1 MASIFNIDEWFKDLF
16 QDLAK
21 SSVELFVEAVQQMP
35 EKAEKYL
42 TETPETFSGGTIFE
56 MIRTVSINAIVPIA
70 IIILTM
76 VVCYDFISQFMN
88 RSTRDMDIEAVMKLC
103 FKLWIGIFLLNHV
116 FDLTTGVFELGTSA
130 VNKLVG
136 TVSGETDFSI
146 GLGTFATIDDKV
158 AELGIGECLMVWIMG
173 LIGYLIQLI
182 CNIFVQ
188 VICIARMLEIYVY
201 CSISPIPF
209 ATLTNREWGGV
220 GTNFI
225 KNLFALA
232 FQAFM
237 MEICIAIFNSMIA
250 GAMSS
255 SAGLIEAMFECLV
268 MGIMLCF
275 TMFRCGTISRSIF
288 GAM

>member
-1 MASIFNIDEWFKDLF
+1 MASIFNIDEWFKEVF
-16 QDLAK
+16 QDLAR
-21 SSVELFVEAVQQMP
+21 SSVNNFVETVQAMP

-42 TETPETFSGGTIFE
+42 TDTPETFSGGTIFT
-56 MIRTVSINAIVPIA
+56 MIREVSINAIVPIA

-88 RSTRDMDIEAVMKLC
+88 KSTRDMDVDVVMKLC
-103 FKLWIGIFLLNHV
+103 FKLGIGIFLLNHV
-116 FDLTTGVFELGTSA
+116 FDLTTGVFELGSSA
-130 VNKLVG
+130 VTHLVG
-136 TVSGETDFSI
+136 TISKGTEFSI
-146 GLGTFATIDDKV
+146 SSGTFANIDEKV
-158 AELGIGECLMVWIMG
+158 AELGIGECLIVSFMG
-173 LIGYLIQLI
+173 LIGYLIQLV

-188 VICIARMLEIYVY
+188 VICIARMLEIYIY

-209 ATLTNREWGGV
+209 ATLTNREWGGI

-237 MEICIAIFNSMIA
+237 MEICIAIFNSMIS
-250 GAMSS
+250 GALSS
-255 SAGLIEAMFECLV
+255 EATLISAMFECLV
-268 MGIMLCF
+268 MGVMLCY

-288 GAM
+288 NAM

>member
-1 MASIFNIDEWFKDLF
+1 MASIFNIDEWFKELF

-88 RSTRDMDIEAVMKLC
+88 RSTRDMDIDVVMKLC
-103 FKLWIGIFLLNHV
+103 FKLGIGIFLLNHV

-146 GLGTFATIDDKV
+146 GLGTFASIDDKV

-173 LIGYLIQLI
+173 LIGYLIQLV

-209 ATLTNREWGGV
+209 ATLTNREWGGI

-232 FQAFM
+232 FQAF
-237 MEICIAIFNSMIA
+237 IA

-255 SAGLIEAMFECLV
+255 TAGLIETMFECLV

-275 TMFRCGTISRSIF
+275 TMFKCGTISKSIF

>member
-1 MASIFNIDEWFKDLF
+1 MASIFNIDEWFKELF

-42 TETPETFSGGTIFE
+42 TETPETFSDGTIFE

-88 RSTRDMDIEAVMKLC
+88 RSTRDMDIDVVMKLC
-103 FKLWIGIFLLNHV
+103 FKLGIGIFLLNHV

-146 GLGTFATIDDKV
+146 GLGTFASIDDKV
-158 AELGIGECLMVWIMG
+158 AKLGIGECLMVWIMG
-173 LIGYLIQLI
+173 LIGYLIQLV

>member
-1 MASIFNIDEWFKDLF
+1 MASIFNIDEWFTELF
-16 QDLAK
+16 QDIAK
-21 SSVELFVEAVQQMP
+21 SSVNCFVGAVQEMP

-42 TETPETFSGGTIFE
+42 TETPETFSGGTIFS

-76 VVCYDFISQFMN
+76 VVCYDFISQFMH
-88 RSTRDMDIEAVMKLC
+88 RSTRDMDVDVVMKLC
-103 FKLWIGIFLLNHV
+103 FKLGIGIFLLNHV

-130 VNKLVG
+130 INHLVG
-136 TVSGETDFSI
+136 TISGNSDFSI
-146 GLGTFATIDDKV
+146 TSGTFAAIDDKI
-158 AELGIGECLMVWIMG
+158 AELGIGECLLVFIMG
-173 LIGYLIQLI
+173 VIGYLIQLI

-188 VICIARMLEIYVY
+188 VICISRMLEIYIY

-209 ATLTNREWGGV
+209 ATLTNREWGGI

-225 KNLFALA
+225 KNLFALS

-237 MEICIAIFNSMIA
+237 MEICIAVFNSMIA
-250 GAMSS
+250 GAMTSDGS
-255 SAGLIEAMFECLV
+255 LISVMFECLV

-275 TMFRCGTISRSIF
+275 TMFRCGSISRSIF
-288 GAM
+288 NAM

>member
-1 MASIFNIDEWFKDLF
+1 MASIFNIDEWFTELF
-16 QDLAK
+16 QDIAK
-21 SSVELFVEAVQQMP
+21 SSVNCFVEAVQEMP

-42 TETPETFSGGTIFE
+42 TETPETFSGGTTFS
-56 MIRTVSINAIVPIA
+56 MIRTVSINAIVPVA

-88 RSTRDMDIEAVMKLC
+88 RSTRDMDVDVVMKLC
-103 FKLWIGIFLLNHV
+103 FKLGIGIFLLNHV

-130 VNKLVG
+130 VNHLVG
-136 TVSGETDFSI
+136 TLSGDTDFSI
-146 GLGTFATIDDKV
+146 TSGTFSAIDDKV
-158 AELGIGECLMVWIMG
+158 TELGIGECLLVFVMG
-173 LIGYLIQLI
+173 IIGYLIQLI

-188 VICIARMLEIYVY
+188 VICISRMLEIYVY
-201 CSISPIPF
+201 CSISPIPI

-255 SAGLIEAMFECLV
+255 TAGLIEAMFECLV

>member
-1 MASIFNIDEWFKDLF
+1 
-16 QDLAK
+16 
-21 SSVELFVEAVQQMP
+21 
-35 EKAEKYL
+35 
-42 TETPETFSGGTIFE
+42 
-56 MIRTVSINAIVPIA
+56 
-70 IIILTM
+70 
-76 VVCYDFISQFMN
+76 
-88 RSTRDMDIEAVMKLC
+88 
-103 FKLWIGIFLLNHV
+103 
-116 FDLTTGVFELGTSA
+116 
-130 VNKLVG
+130 
-136 TVSGETDFSI
+136 
-146 GLGTFATIDDKV
+146 
-158 AELGIGECLMVWIMG
+158 MVWIMG

-209 ATLTNREWGGV
+209 ATLTNREWGGI

-255 SAGLIEAMFECLV
+255 TAGLIEAMFECLV

>member
-1 MASIFNIDEWFKDLF
+1 MASIFNIDEWFKELF

>member
-1 MASIFNIDEWFKDLF
+1 MASIFNIDEWFKELF

-70 IIILTM
+70 IMILTM

-88 RSTRDMDIEAVMKLC
+88 RSTREMDIEVVMKLC
-103 FKLWIGIFLLNHV
+103 FKLGIGIFLLNHV

-146 GLGTFATIDDKV
+146 GLGTFASIDDKV
-158 AELGIGECLMVWIMG
+158 AELGIGECLMVWVMG

-209 ATLTNREWGGV
+209 ATLTNREWGGI

-255 SAGLIEAMFECLV
+255 TAGLIEAMFECLV
-268 MGIMLCF
+268 MGIMRCF

>member
-1 MASIFNIDEWFKDLF
+1 MD
-16 QDLAK
+16 
-21 SSVELFVEAVQQMP
+21 VEV
-35 EKAEKYL
+35 
-42 TETPETFSGGTIFE
+42 
-56 MIRTVSINAIVPIA
+56 
-70 IIILTM
+70 
-76 VVCYDFISQFMN
+76 
-88 RSTRDMDIEAVMKLC
+88 VMKLC
-103 FKLWIGIFLLNHV
+103 LKLGIGIFLLNHV
-116 FDLTTGVFELGTSA
+116 FDLTTGVFELGASA

-136 TVSGETDFSI
+136 TVADSDLSISSGTLASLDTKI
-146 GLGTFATIDDKV
+146 N
-158 AELGIGECLMVWIMG
+158 ELGVGESLLVFFMG
-173 LIGYLIQLI
+173 FVGWLIQVI

-209 ATLTNREWGGV
+209 ATLTNREWGGI

-250 GAMSS
+250 GALTSN
-255 SAGLIEAMFECLV
+255 AAIIDAMFECLV

-275 TMFRCGTISRSIF
+275 TMFKCGSISKSVFNAI
-288 GAM
+288 

>member
-1 MASIFNIDEWFKDLF
+1 MASIFNIDEWFKELF

-88 RSTRDMDIEAVMKLC
+88 RSTRDMDIEVVMKLC
-103 FKLWIGIFLLNHV
+103 FKLGIGIFLLNHV
-116 FDLTTGVFELGTSA
+116 FDLTTGVFELGNSA

-146 GLGTFATIDDKV
+146 GSGTFASIDDKV
-158 AELGIGECLMVWIMG
+158 AELGIGECLMVWVMG

-209 ATLTNREWGGV
+209 ATLTNREWGGI

-250 GAMSS
+250 GAMLSTS
-255 SAGLIEAMFECLV
+255 GLIEAMFECLV

-275 TMFRCGTISRSIF
+275 TMFKCGTISKSIF

>member
-1 MASIFNIDEWFKDLF
+1 MASIFNIDEWFKELF

-42 TETPETFSGGTIFE
+42 TETPETFSDGTIFE

-88 RSTRDMDIEAVMKLC
+88 RSTRDMDIEVVMKLC